1 MPRLRTSRSRR
12 IVGSGSGRGKTRSTS
27 TKKPGISKR
36 AVGVARGRKRLQK
49 SSVSS
54 SKKFLTR
61 RGPRSQK
68 DRGTAKSRK
77 RVQKASGD
85 ASRVQSPETKPSP
98 IKTRRLQKSKQL
110 NVSRCTICKASDG
123 ELSSCSQCHKLY
135 HLSKCILFSPAM
147 IARVEYVQW
156 LCPKCIRCEA
166 CHEMVDDPA
175 NVECVSCLKAWH
187 GACKPTGSTTADR
200 QWSCDKC
207 LKSRSATPR
216 KSSPQ
221 KLRRRSSNAN
231 VAQTP
236 TPNRPLAE
244 GGDANAVTPRRK
256 RGRRT
261 KNSETGFAAVD
272 DASLPGPSGL
282 SHHYWTANV
291 RDSDLSALPRSVQTG
306 SISPSIGSP
315 KRTFV
320 PEIPD
325 SLSSTLGA
333 QLFHEALKS
342 MEECQKARPIKTE
355 ELIGPQWVNL
365 GGETDIKVLYES
377 PYPDDIK
384 NAPLF
389 FICVYC
395 LKSFSEQ
402 NSFLVHRDCCP
413 RICPPGQEIYRDQS
427 GSLSFFEVD
436 GSVERTYCRNLCL
449 LAMLFISSKTLHSEV
464 ATFLFYILTKNDAN
478 GCRIVGYFS
487 KEKNPSRNNNL
498 SCLLTIPSDQR
509 NGYGHLLI
517 DMSYKLS
524 ALERKVG
531 SPEHPLSDLG
541 LLTYRKYW
549 KSSILCYL
557 RSRKDA
563 HNISIKNM
571 SLETRIHPTDIVNEL
586 LFHNLLI
593 MKDGNYFIKTWKLAF
608 KFPLSMLRRRTVDPT
623 RIQWSPS
630 FDVSSLDAQKLNH
643 YA

>member
-216 KSSPQ
+216 
-221 KLRRRSSNAN
+221 N
-231 VAQTP
+231 
-236 TPNRPLAE
+236 
-244 GGDANAVTPRRK
+244 
-256 RGRRT
+256 
-261 KNSETGFAAVD
+261 
-272 DASLPGPSGL
+272 L